1 MNTNLGLVSVPSYR
15 GPDEEVLT
23 SNVIRSWTV
32 AQNSIVILC
41 VCVCVCVR
49 GGGGGG
55 LVIHNTIGPQLS
67 MSAFLSQELVS
78 MATNIVEGD
87 IASLPSSDIIGKEV
101 EL

>member
-1 MNTNLGLVSVPSYR
+1 M
-15 GPDEEVLT
+15 
-23 SNVIRSWTV
+23 
-32 AQNSIVILC
+32 C
-41 VCVCVCVR
+41 VCVCE

-55 LVIHNTIGPQLS
+55 GGGASDSQHHRTKLS